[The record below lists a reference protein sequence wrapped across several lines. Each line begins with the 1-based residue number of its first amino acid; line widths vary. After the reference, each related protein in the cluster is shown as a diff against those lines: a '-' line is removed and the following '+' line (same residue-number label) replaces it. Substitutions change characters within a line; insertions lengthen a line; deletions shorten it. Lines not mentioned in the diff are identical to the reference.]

1 MPATGLRTATR
12 TSVALAALAAVLL
25 GSMALLGA
33 SRADAAPD
41 GVPGVDVSG
50 HQGDVDWRA
59 AWNSGAR
66 FAYVKATEGTGFRN
80 SHFAQQYNGSYE
92 VGMIRGAYHF
102 ARPDV
107 GGGAAQADYF
117 VANGG
122 GWTADG
128 KTLPPL
134 LDIEYNPYGDNCY
147 GRSHSSM
154 IQWIRDFSER
164 VHEKTGRWPMVYT
177 TTDWWKSCT
186 GNTPRF
192 AETHPLFIA
201 RYSDRVGELPGGWG
215 HYTMW
220 QYSDSGPMPG
230 DQDTFNGSMEQLR
243 QLALGDAAREPEP
256 EPKPEPKP
264 EPEPE
269 PTTPKPEPEPEPDP
283 TTEPAPSEPDSPEPD
298 PSEGRDEPSADQPPE
313 DAKSS
318 TPAPDESTSDGAAS
332 DDAASDD
339 AVSEET
345 PADEATPEKAVSDD
359 PAENAGSENAEN
371 AGSDEDTPQK
381 GMLVAG
387 AEGPTSGSG
396 GGDAQAQAPAQDQ
409 AAASDAGSGYDE
421 LAATGVDRD
430 LPRMAV
436 FAAAMIVL
444 GLIVLTLTRAPAR
457 RR

>member
-269 PTTPKPEPEPEPDP
+269 PEPDP

-313 DAKSS
+313 DAESS